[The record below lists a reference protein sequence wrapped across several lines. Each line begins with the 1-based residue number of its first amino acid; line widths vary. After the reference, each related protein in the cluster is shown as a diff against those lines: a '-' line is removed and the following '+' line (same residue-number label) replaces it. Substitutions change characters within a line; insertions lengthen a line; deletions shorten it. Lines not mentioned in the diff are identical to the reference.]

1 MTQIQIARLYTTSSP
16 LGGRKFHVTDENNI
30 TPDSK
35 FVLLPGKKQHLTIPR
50 KHLVNV
56 SKAKPGENLYKV
68 KIGDY
73 LISLPLI
80 MEARLSGKEGIL
92 ESKVNLAEEVIIS
105 PSFYLL
111 LQQLSD
117 EDGSK
122 TLRRYVVD
130 RGYEARK
137 KLCFIKGAAEYLK
150 RAEDFDNRLT
160 TYGLGDKV
168 VVDIARKRI
177 ESELKALGSSPRIED
192 YL

>member
-1 MTQIQIARLYTTSSP
+1 MVQKQIVRLYATSSP
-16 LGGRKFHVTDENNI
+16 LGGRKFHVTDNNNI
-30 TPDSK
+30 TPDGE
-35 FVLLPGKKQHLTIPR
+35 FVLLSGKKQYLTIPISQ
-50 KHLVNV
+50 LGDV
-56 SKAKPGENLYKV
+56 SKVDPGKNIYKA

-73 LISLPLI
+73 LISLTPLR
-80 MEARLSGKEGIL
+80 EAPISGKDGIL
-92 ESKVNLAEEVIIS
+92 ESRVNLAEEVIVS

-117 EDGSK
+117 EDGSRI
-122 TLRRYVVD
+122 LRRYVVD

-168 VVDIARKRI
+168 AVESARRRI
-177 ESELKALGSSPRIED
+177 ESELKALGGSPRIED